1 MNLYLVRHGET
12 QANYDGV
19 YCGLSDI
26 SLTQNGRWQSQ
37 HVAWQL
43 SEVPFDRILVSALRR
58 TRETATILRPDQQPE
73 SSPEWNEMAFGE
85 WELRHH
91 HDLRRDDPERYRAWC
106 DDWQHAVPPGGDSF
120 QDFSRRVMDA
130 TKRLIDDPQTGN
142 ILLVAHQGVLS
153 ILLATLLGLPPDAMW
168 HFRFRQ
174 NAFSQVTLT
183 DGFCV
188 VTCLNDSGRK
198 TAS

>member
-19 YCGLSDI
+19 YCGISDL
-26 SLTQNGRWQSQ
+26 SLTQNGRWQAR

-43 SEVPFDRILVSALRR
+43 AEVPFHRILVSGLRR
-58 TRETATILRPDQQPE
+58 TRETAQILRPDRQPE
-73 SSPEWNEMAFGE
+73 CWPDWNEMHFGE

-91 HDLRRDDPERYRAWC
+91 HDLRRDDPERYGAWC
-106 DDWQHAVPPGGDSF
+106 DDWQHTVPPGGESF
-120 QDFSRRVMDA
+120 QDFSRRVTDA
-130 TKRLIDDPQTGN
+130 TGRLIGDEQPGN
-142 ILLVAHQGVLS
+142 TLLVAHQGVLS

-168 HFRFRQ
+168 HFAIHQ

-183 DGFCV
+183 GGFCV
-188 VTCLNDSGRK
+188 LTCLNDSGRK
-198 TAS
+198 TVR

>member
-19 YCGLSDI
+19 YCGLSDLP
-26 SLTQNGRWQSQ
+26 LTQNGRWQAQ

-43 SEVPFDRILVSALRR
+43 AEVPFEMIAASALRR
-58 TRETATILRPDQQPE
+58 TRETANILRPHLEPQC
-73 SSPEWNEMAFGE
+73 SPEWNEMAFGE

-91 HDLRRDDPERYRAWC
+91 HDLRREDPERYRAWC
-106 DDWQHAVPPGGDSF
+106 DDWRHTVPPGGEGF
-120 QDFSRRVMDA
+120 QEFSRRVVDA
-130 TKRLIDDPQTGN
+130 TARLTGEQAGN

-188 VTCLNDSGRK
+188 LTCLNDSGRK
-198 TAS
+198 TAP